1 MGIPGLTTFIN
12 NRSDRYLEYFEL
24 RDTYL
29 VIDGNSISCQ
39 IYNSYKCNCVFG
51 GDYDKYAQ
59 RISDFFDDL
68 LKCNVV
74 PLVLIDGGCEDK
86 KLQTVISRTKEKIL
100 FKDIMRKKNIRHV
113 QCLFEAD
120 NAIAA
125 VARILNCP
133 VLSYDSDFYVF
144 GTLYIPFDTLDN
156 YTVKSSTGTG
166 YMKRCK
172 IYKVEYLLNSYKG
185 LNQSTLPLA
194 AILLGND
201 YVKRGTFR
209 NFFRYLKLRRITRKR
224 YSNRQYCIEA
234 TLQWLSG
241 YTLDKAVIGILCRSP
256 KPIRQKIL
264 SIIETNI
271 NGYTNASAEILVPL
285 GFSQEYAARATTHSI
300 NRIFK
305 FDGDVNSLMYIEETD
320 KNGDFESS
328 EEEEEE
334 ENEVEILD
342 MLKESESATN
352 NALANVPKWFV
363 DEFLMGNYPA
373 YFMDL
378 LVRRLYICPV
388 QIEDYSYPS
397 SNVISLKII
406 RVIYTFLQ
414 SGMNKR
420 RGFMKYMM
428 RSHNKKLKCYE
439 LEGID
444 TIFSSPL
451 LSLSNLREVPLMIR
465 REILNDTLEIRN
477 IECIYALPPEWML
490 YIACAQYWIKQDE
503 LYKSDK
509 CYMYSIFVCLLF
521 NIIDIK
527 IGKHRIIH
535 NFQNKY
541 GTKIQSIKQKRKTSN
556 CKPDYSTH
564 VTLDEACNNV
574 DPDDC
579 LMAAPFFIS
588 HFEMDRKLY
597 TNPKKFNR
605 SIIHAFAVFQNC
617 LRHSMNLNALLGYP
631 YTQIEIANLFNGTL
645 LYNIVNNFKT
655 RYDIEGYINTILE
668 NSPSLCRVFFTL
680 LSTVTPLFASC
691 LQNEVNSRKKQ
702 RPKSKHTK
710 SDQNTDDNDTEYF
723 SADEDTFESKFY
735 DANNPFS
742 LLNCTE

>member
-12 NRSDRYLEYFEL
+12 NRSDRYLEHFEL

-39 IYNSYKCNCVFG
+39 IYNSCKCNCVFG

-59 RISDFFDDL
+59 RVSDFFDDL

-86 KLQTVISRTKEKIL
+86 KLQTVISRTKEKIRTASSFSPISQQKMKFFPL
-100 FKDIMRKKNIRHV
+100 HIKEVFKDVMRKKTIRHV

-120 NAIAA
+120 NTIAA

-144 GTLYIPFDTLDN
+144 GTLYVPFDTLDN
-156 YTVKSSTGTG
+156 YTVKSSTGNG
-166 YMKRCK
+166 YTKRCK
-172 IYKVEYLLNSYKG
+172 IYKVEHLLNSYRG
-185 LNQSTLPLA
+185 LSQSTLPLA

-201 YVKRGTFR
+201 Y
-209 NFFRYLKLRRITRKR
+209 
-224 YSNRQYCIEA
+224 
-234 TLQWLSG
+234 
-241 YTLDKAVIGILCRSP
+241 
-256 KPIRQKIL
+256 
-264 SIIETNI
+264 
-271 NGYTNASAEILVPL
+271 
-285 GFSQEYAARATTHSI
+285 EYAARATTHSI

-397 SNVISLKII
+397 SNLISLKII
-406 RVIYTFLQ
+406 RNIYAFLQ
-414 SGMNKR
+414 SGMNRR

-428 RSHNKKLKCYE
+428 RDCNKKLKCYE
-439 LEGID
+439 LEGTD
-444 TIFSSPL
+444 AKFSSPL
-451 LSLSNLREVPLMIR
+451 LSLSNLRDVPLTIR

-477 IECIYALPPEWML
+477 IECIYGLPPEWML
-490 YIACAQYWIKQDE
+490 YIACARYWIKQDE

-509 CYMYSIFVCLLF
+509 CLVYSVFVCLLF
-521 NIIDIK
+521 NIIDTK

-541 GTKIQSIKQKRKTSN
+541 GTKIENIRQKRKTST
-556 CKPDYSTH
+556 CKPHDSTD
-564 VTLDEACNNV
+564 VGTLDEACKNV

-579 LMAAPFFIS
+579 FMAAPFFIS

-597 TNPKKFNR
+597 TNTKKFNR
-605 SIIHAFAVFQNC
+605 CIVHAFAVFQNC
-617 LRHSMNLNALLGYP
+617 LRHGMNLNALLGYP
-631 YTQIEIANLFNGTL
+631 YPQIEMANLFNGTL
-645 LYNIVNNFKT
+645 LYNIANNFKT
-655 RYDIEGYINTILE
+655 RYDMEGYINTILE
-668 NSPSLCRVFFTL
+668 NSPSLWRVFFTL
-680 LSTVTPLFASC
+680 LSTVTPLFASY
-691 LQNEVNSRKKQ
+691 LQNDINPRKKQ
-702 RPKSKHTK
+702 RAKSKHAK
-710 SDQNTDDNDTEYF
+710 ADQNTDDNDTEYF